1 MLNYETLDAIAD
13 TYTPLLAL
21 LAFGMVVSGL
31 WMAQWK
37 LSAIKS
43 LSLVGTA
50 FIAYGFMTLDAYFNI
65 GSFLSLDYSTHTAVS
80 LGLIIFLYFNARR
93 LAIVWIV
100 SFILYLMLMLY
111 QQYHTIADILVTGV
125 VVGFP
130 VWRLISY
137 LAKRH
142 IASYLPEVDD

>member
-1 MLNYETLDAIAD
+1 MITYETLDAIAD

-21 LAFGMVVSGL
+21 LAFGMVVYGL

-37 LSAIKS
+37 LSAIRS
-43 LSLVGTA
+43 LSLVGIA

-80 LGLIIFLYFNARR
+80 IGLIIFLYFNVRR
-93 LAIVWIV
+93 LAIVWIG

-111 QQYHTIADILVTGV
+111 QQYHTLADILVTGV

-130 VWRLISY
+130 VWWLISY
-137 LAKRH
+137 LARR
-142 IASYLPEVDD
+142 IT

>member
-13 TYTPLLAL
+13 AYIPLLAL

-37 LSAIKS
+37 LSAIKL
-43 LSLVGTA
+43 LSLIGIA
-50 FIAYGFMTLDAYFNI
+50 FVSYGFMMLDAYFNI
-65 GSFLSLDYSTHTAVS
+65 GPIFYLDYSTHTAVS

-93 LAIVWIV
+93 LAIVWIG
-100 SFILYLMLMLY
+100 SSILYLMLMLY

-130 VWRLISY
+130 VWWLISY
-137 LAKRH
+137 LARR
-142 IASYLPEVDD
+142 IT

>member
-13 TYTPLLAL
+13 AYTPLLAL
-21 LAFGMVVSGL
+21 LAFGMVVYGL

-37 LSAIKS
+37 LSAIRS
-43 LSLVGTA
+43 LSLVSIA
-50 FIAYGFMTLDAYFNI
+50 FIAYGFMMLDAYLNI
-65 GSFLSLDYSTHTAVS
+65 DFFLSLDYSTHTAVS
-80 LGLIIFLYFNARR
+80 LGLIIFLCFNARR
-93 LAIVWIV
+93 LTIVWIG

-130 VWRLISY
+130 VWWLISY
-137 LAKRH
+137 LGRRM
-142 IASYLPEVDD
+142 S